1 MASRIS
7 ADDYQ
12 FCNLD
17 PLDISSFQLY
27 SKCALS
33 RSRVWRTNMGDRSYW
48 VLDDFDS
55 HWIGVSHGLTDSLD
69 DMTCG
74 SSTDATSFT

>member
-1 MASRIS
+1 
-7 ADDYQ
+7 
-12 FCNLD
+12 
-17 PLDISSFQLY
+17 
-27 SKCALS
+27 
-33 RSRVWRTNMGDRSYW
+33 MGDRSYW